1 MAALGQLV
9 SGIAHELNT
18 PLGAIQASVNNMVEY
33 IETSLIYYLISK
45 RCYT

>member
-18 PLGAIQASVNNMVEY
+18 PLGAIQASVNNMEEY
-33 IETSLIYYLISK
+33 IENLINSLSDF
-45 RCYT
+45 